1 MPALA
6 PWAAQPHNNRRMG
19 DHNVIARVV
28 QVCILASMATTSVK
42 VRAADSLAPQHL
54 LATAKMAGAC
64 GILDSMIQLQSTTK
78 LSGGEEFVARF
89 WSVEAARLGMTVAQ
103 LSETCTKS
111 IKAYDQLWKAAEPPR
126 KQ

>member
-1 MPALA
+1 
-6 PWAAQPHNNRRMG
+6 MG
-19 DHNVIARVV
+19 ELNVIARIIQLCIFVV
-28 QVCILASMATTSVK
+28 LAATSDK
-42 VRAADSLAPQHL
+42 VRAADSLAPQQL

-89 WSVEAARLGMTVAQ
+89 WSVEAARLGMTVTQ

-111 IKAYDQLWKAAEPPR
+111 IKAYDQLWKTAESSA
-126 KQ
+126 KVD